1 MYLFRCF
8 QMISYKMLNKNF
20 IRVIC
25 RILREQKF
33 LRKNMTSLK
42 TNDDHSFERIL
53 NKPGA
58 WKKAL
63 QIEEMRL
70 MDPIQIFV

>member
-1 MYLFRCF
+1 
-8 QMISYKMLNKNF
+8 MLNINF
-20 IRVIC
+20 VRVIC
-25 RILREQKF
+25 RILRVQQF
-33 LRKNMTSLK
+33 VTKNMTSLK
-42 TNDDHSFERIL
+42 ANDDHSFERIL